1 MEIQVYECT
10 LFFDIMKIEREILE
24 QNMSSQQNLS
34 NLLISSSSFD
44 QEM

>member
-44 QEM
+44 

>member
-1 MEIQVYECT
+1 MEIQIYECT

-44 QEM
+44 